1 MYGTRLPDK
10 EWNGKETKLII
21 YNGAQKT
28 LTLTNHVIPIQ
39 YKFVANEIMPYHKL
53 QFNNS
58 IGNALEKINKQKKKN
73 GFWKNKRNKNN
84 KMRDAHDDEAAKFQ
98 LFAQIN
104 YYRFNASFAFQFR
117 STLDHAMNSHSL
129 IERKWDFMMFAFLC
143 PAADKTNRVVD
154 LVDIGARSGSELW
167 QSWLKELVPEWKY
180 IWRLYHHHICSIWTL
195 DK

>member
-58 IGNALEKINKQKKKN
+58 IGNALEKINKQKKKTDSERIN
-73 GFWKNKRNKNN
+73 ETKTTKWEMLMTMRRRSFNYSHKSIIIDLMHRLHFNFAPLSTMLWIRIHWLSENEILWCLHFCVLRRTKPIVWWIWSILAPGQAQNCDSRDWRN
-84 KMRDAHDDEAAKFQ
+84 
-98 LFAQIN
+98 
-104 YYRFNASFAFQFR
+104 
-117 STLDHAMNSHSL
+117 
-129 IERKWDFMMFAFLC
+129 
-143 PAADKTNRVVD
+143 
-154 LVDIGARSGSELW
+154 
-167 QSWLKELVPEWKY
+167 
-180 IWRLYHHHICSIWTL
+180 
-195 DK
+195 